1 MSVDVAAERGAQPA
15 GPNDGPMIPARYRV
29 VDRREETSDSVT
41 LGLEPVDA
49 PISEPAPGQFTML
62 YAFGVG
68 EIPISVSGC
77 PSREG
82 ALLHTI
88 RAVGATSRAL
98 CALQRG
104 ETLGVR
110 GPFGVGWNVG
120 SAEGRDVLVVGG
132 GIGLAPLRPV
142 IREVLAERHRFGR
155 VAILIGAR
163 TPDDLLYAEQIVGW
177 RGARDV
183 HVDVTVDAASRGWTG
198 HVGLITTLL
207 DPMPVTSASATAFL
221 CGPEVMIRVTSRQLV
236 DSGTSSDRV
245 FVSLERNMHCA
256 IRQCGHCQL
265 GPMFVCADGPVVNW
279 TVAGPLMAVKRW

>member
-1 MSVDVAAERGAQPA
+1 MSVEVGERVGTAAGSE
-15 GPNDGPMIPARYRV
+15 NGPMVPVRYRV
-29 VDRREETSDSVT
+29 VGRQQETADSVT
-41 LGLEPVDA
+41 LALQPVDA
-49 PISEPAPGQFTML
+49 PIAEPQPGQFTML

-98 CALQRG
+98 CALQPG
-104 ETLGVR
+104 GILGVR
-110 GPFGVGWNVG
+110 GPFGAGWDVTR
-120 SAEGRDVLVVGG
+120 AVGRDVVVIAG

-142 IREVLAERHRFGR
+142 IRDVLAERRRFGK
-155 VAILIGAR
+155 VAFLIGAR
-163 TPDDLLYAEQIVGW
+163 TPDDLLYAEQIDEW
-177 RGARDV
+177 RSAADV
-183 HVDVTVDAASRGWTG
+183 DVEVTVDAAARGWTG

-207 DPMPVTSASATAFL
+207 DPMPVAAANSTAFL
-221 CGPEVMIRVTSRQLV
+221 CGPEVMLRVTSRQLV
-236 DSGTSSDRV
+236 EAGASPDQV

-265 GPMFVCADGPVVNW
+265 GPLFVCADGPVVSW
-279 TVAGPLMAVKRW
+279 TVAGPLMAVRRW